1 MVLLGRFVYSL
12 IYPLIKL
19 THRPWRCVLRDDLLM
34 SSRNLVL
41 HGKFEEMSQRKTII
55 FLPYG

>member
-41 HGKFEEMSQRKTII
+41 HGKFEEMS
-55 FLPYG
+55 